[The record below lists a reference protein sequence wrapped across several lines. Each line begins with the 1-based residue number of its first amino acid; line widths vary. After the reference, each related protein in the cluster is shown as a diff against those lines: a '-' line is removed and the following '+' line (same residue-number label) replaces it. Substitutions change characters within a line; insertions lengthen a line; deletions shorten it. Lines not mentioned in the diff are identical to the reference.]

1 MPIFHK
7 VSESDAVQDQN
18 ASQRNES
25 AHYALSCTQSKQT
38 GWPTSE
44 NSASRTGFAHSGV
57 RFTHNEQIRCERS
70 CPILRSAYLAT
81 PNTMDPLI
89 LRRAERKV
97 SKIRGWRQN
106 VGTVNRLQVSG
117 ADQCGNSSR
126 SAIPIR
132 PVCAHFVPQTGQ
144 LGPPDSQTGQI
155 RPSGARFHV
164 PNDTSCP
171 VCEMRVPICPVCE
184 GIRRWE
190 YDAGKPH

>member
-7 VSESDAVQDQN
+7 VSKSDAVQGPN

-25 AHYALSCTQSKQT
+25 AHSATGWAQSEQT

-89 LRRAERKV
+89 LRRAGRKV
-97 SKIRGWRQN
+97 SKSDEVQGRISLSTMDPLILMPIFHKVSKSDAVQGPNAIQRNESAHYAAGWAQSEQN
-106 VGTVNRLQVSG
+106 T
-117 ADQCGNSSR
+117 
-126 SAIPIR
+126 
-132 PVCAHFVPQTGQ
+132 
-144 LGPPDSQTGQI
+144 
-155 RPSGARFHV
+155 
-164 PNDTSCP
+164 
-171 VCEMRVPICPVCE
+171 RVP
-184 GIRRWE
+184 
-190 YDAGKPH
+190 AGCWNR